1 MKRLDQGHLR
11 PKQGVPG
18 LCQSVIFKQTVFL
31 LKIYIASK
39 KAYRELGRGQSL
51 FNSRKEHPQLYS
63 KIGYYFPGVE

>member
-1 MKRLDQGHLR
+1 MSRDM
-11 PKQGVPG
+11 
-18 LCQSVIFKQTVFL
+18 SVSNFQTNCIL

-51 FNSRKEHPQLYS
+51 FNSRKEYAQLYS